1 MAWKLYIQ
9 FNGCTSIK
17 VPGSF
22 KTEEDAQLF
31 YRRNK
36 DLFEDKDGINGKP
49 VYVETGK
56 GRGKK

>member
-9 FNGCTSIK
+9 INGSTSIK

-22 KTEEDAQLF
+22 KTLEDAQLF

-36 DLFEDKDGINGKP
+36 NLFEDKDTINGKP
-49 VYVETGK
+49 IYVETGK
-56 GRGKK
+56 GRGK

>member
-1 MAWKLYIQ
+1 MAWKIYIQ
-9 FNGCTSIK
+9 LENGISIR
-17 VPGSF
+17 VPGNF
-22 KTEEDAQLF
+22 KTLDDAHLF